1 MLRINNISKTL
12 GRFCL
17 SNISFHINKGEY
29 FILLGPS
36 GAGKSILLEII
47 SGLISPDAGT
57 IVLNEKDITKS
68 SIQQRSIGLLF
79 QDFAVFPHLTV
90 RQNIAFPIKKKYS
103 TTRERDRKV
112 LELSEKFG
120 ISHLLKQKAAKLSG
134 GEKQRVALARTLA
147 LEPEILLLDEPLS
160 ALDSEKRI
168 EIRSLLR
175 NLNRAGQTILHVT
188 HDYEE
193 AIALGHTVA
202 VLSAGELE
210 QVGSPEE
217 VFNKPASSFVAN
229 LIGVRNFFE
238 ASLTHSADQNL
249 MKANLKCGLIF
260 YVYAENI
267 GEGFISFADNA
278 VNLSDSAPT
287 SSALNNFKGTVV
299 DIYPQRYGYDVIV
312 NIKVKVVV
320 NISHE
325 SLLRFKLFLGKEVW
339 ISIKAGGIQFIPFS
353 LAH

>member
-1 MLRINNISKTL
+1 MLRIQNISKKL
-12 GRFCL
+12 GRFSL
-17 SNISFHINKGEY
+17 SNISFHVNKGEY

-47 SGLISPDAGT
+47 AGLTKPDSGNLM
-57 IVLNEKDITKS
+57 LNEKNITNLA
-68 SIQQRSIGLLF
+68 IQQRSIGLLF

-90 RQNIAFPIKKKYS
+90 RQNIAYPIKNKYS
-103 TTRERDRKV
+103 TAAEKNRKV
-112 LELSEKFG
+112 IELAEKFG
-120 ISHLLKQKAAKLSG
+120 ITQLLRQKAEKLSG

-202 VLSAGELE
+202 VLSGGELE

-238 ASLTHSADQNL
+238 VSLAQSHEQNL
-249 MKANLKCGLIF
+249 MKAILKCGLIF
-260 YVYAENI
+260 YVYSETI
-267 GEGFISFADNA
+267 GDGFISFADNA
-278 VNLSDSAPT
+278 VNLSDIAPT

-299 DIYPQRYGYDVIV
+299 DFYPQRYGYDVIV
-312 NIKVKVVV
+312 NIKVNVVV

-325 SLLRFKLFLGKEVW
+325 SLTRFKLSIGKEVW
-339 ISIKAGGIQFIPFS
+339 ISIKAGGIQFIPFNLS
-353 LAH
+353 R